1 MTESNI
7 ANKSGYEIRA
17 GLLQMAQRIVEQN
30 AHAKLQ
36 QTKEWN
42 EVTAEQITDVA
53 EKLNVFV
60 QKKD

>member
-1 MTESNI
+1 MTESNPN
-7 ANKSGYEIRA
+7 NKNGYEIRA

-30 AHAKLQ
+30 SHAVLQ
-36 QTKEWN
+36 QTKEWK
-42 EVTAEQITDVA
+42 EITPEQITDVA